1 MLLTYKNSACN
12 PTTDGLSIIR
22 LYFLMKIKTPRVMVI
37 FISPYG
43 LTLDSNDNLA
53 VSLLR
58 GGPFLILSR
67 LREFQAA
74 SVYSRRKEVAR
85 LSPGHLSQVLR
96 LVLSGSR
103 WFCDYPCIHFIC
115 GQGNRVC

>member
-1 MLLTYKNSACN
+1 MLLTYKTSACN

-85 LSPGHLSQVLR
+85 LSRGHLSQVLR